1 MENKKDRNYA
11 QGSKDAAEGRGS
23 ATLNLF
29 QPTPSDPEAYRKGY
43 YYTQGQKDAT
53 EGRGNANLKLF
64 QPTPSYSKAYEK
76 GYESVKKDKGGCFLT
91 TAVAV
96 RRGELDDGPTL
107 TTLRGFRDRWMSR
120 TSHGRELIA
129 EYYRIAP
136 AIVAA
141 IPAGDTE
148 WDRIAARVDAARD
161 MINAG
166 RSRAAED
173 IYVALVERLKRDW
186 MSS

>member
-1 MENKKDRNYA
+1 MENEKNRSYA
-11 QGSKDAAEGRGS
+11 EGCKDATEGRGN
-23 ATLNLF
+23 ATYNLILK
-29 QPTPSDPEAYRKGY
+29 PSDSKAYRKGY
-43 YYTQGQKDAT
+43 EYTQGQKDAT
-53 EGRGNANLKLF
+53 EGCGNANYNLILK
-64 QPTPSYSKAYEK
+64 PSDQEAYRK
-76 GYESVKKDKGGCFLT
+76 GYESVKKDEGGCFLT

-166 RSRAAED
+166 RSRAAEG

-186 MSS
+186 LSS

>member
-1 MENKKDRNYA
+1 MGNEKDRSYV
-11 QGSKDAAEGRGS
+11 QGSKDAAEGRGN
-23 ATLNLF
+23 ANCNLIF
-29 QPTPSDPEAYRKGY
+29 TPSDSEAYQKGY
-43 YYTQGQKDAT
+43 DYTQGQKDAT
-53 EGRGNANLKLF
+53 EGRGNANHNLIF
-64 QPTPSYSKAYEK
+64 TPPEPEAYEK
-76 GYESVKKDKGGCFLT
+76 GYESVKKDEGGCFLT

-166 RSRAAED
+166 RSRAAEG

-186 MSS
+186 LSS